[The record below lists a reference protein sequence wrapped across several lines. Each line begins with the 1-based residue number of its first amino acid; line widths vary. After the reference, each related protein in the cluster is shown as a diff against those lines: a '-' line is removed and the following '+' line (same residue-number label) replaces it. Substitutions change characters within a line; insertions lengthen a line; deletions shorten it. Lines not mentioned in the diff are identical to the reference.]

1 MLQITLTARHFKAPD
16 ELHATLEREL
26 QKLTRFHSG
35 LLRAHVVLEEERGLK
50 HVEVRLNADG
60 TEIVVKEKGD
70 TYIAAVNQAVD
81 VLVRQLRKL
90 KTRRKAR

>member
-1 MLQITLTARHFKAPD
+1 MLQLTITARHFTAPE

-26 QKLTRFHSG
+26 QKLVRFHRG
-35 LLRAHVVLEEERGLK
+35 PLRAHVVLEEGRGRK

-60 TEIVVKEKGD
+60 TEIVVTEQGD

-90 KTRRKAR
+90 KTRRQAR